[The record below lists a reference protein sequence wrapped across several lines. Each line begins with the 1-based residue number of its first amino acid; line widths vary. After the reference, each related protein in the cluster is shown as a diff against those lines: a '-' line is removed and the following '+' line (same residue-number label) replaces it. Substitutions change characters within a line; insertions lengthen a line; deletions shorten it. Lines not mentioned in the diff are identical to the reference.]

1 MSQTQGANAHAS
13 QAEIFCRDESR
24 VDWHSKA
31 LWVLREKRDRAA
43 GSLPEWEQLRD
54 LGSAIK
60 LHTLTNLPSI
70 WKSSKPTVSR
80 TAFKCIGPKTAP
92 SITV

>member
-1 MSQTQGANAHAS
+1 MSQTQGAKAHAS

-60 LHTLTNLPSI
+60 LHTLTNLA
-70 WKSSKPTVSR
+70 KYL
-80 TAFKCIGPKTAP
+80 
-92 SITV
+92 